1 MSPKSLLLHIFLL
14 FSLCLWPALTT
25 PALAQDGDMTWQFSE
40 ANDPD
45 NKGAMTARLV
55 YGVPETDN
63 VQVMGVCD
71 ARPSTGV
78 KFSSMTFGAD
88 IGDLANGA
96 DAELRFSGGGFEQ
109 TLKGN
114 VQRAA
119 EEGLNGVHLDIE
131 HGDKLWTAFAE
142 KDMLDYQVPG
152 YRAAPLKLEPGRD
165 KIKSFIEAC
174 RTYEKA
180 VLGDQTTSTAETGDE
195 SPELDA
201 FNSAKELGT
210 VAGFE
215 AFLSNY
221 SSGFYADLARAYI
234 DKLNAASKPQAA
246 APPPPPAAPPAP
258 AVVTTA
264 PGPDPSCRSL
274 SSLRSQGS
282 SANAKLIVINKSGM
296 YRSVMWIDFNGQPKD
311 YGGLNTG
318 DQMTLDTFVGHPWMI
333 ADGPGDCIEIVMP
346 HPGTRVVTLTGP
358 GGTVQ
363 TAPAPQKKAAPA
375 PAPAPKKAAPKKA
388 AAPKCRSRSVL
399 IDGKCILKSNAP
411 GYCGPGY
418 RVKNGKCVPG
428 AYVPPKRSKPS
439 GHGCP
444 PGQVWSP
451 QELCHYDD

>member
-1 MSPKSLLLHIFLL
+1 MSLKSLSLVVICLLGL
-14 FSLCLWPALTT
+14 FVWPALMM
-25 PALAQDGDMTWQFSE
+25 PAHAQDGDMSWQFYE
-40 ANDPD
+40 TNDPD

-78 KFSSMTFGAD
+78 KFSSVTFGAD

-114 VQRAA
+114 VARAA
-119 EEGLNGVHLDIE
+119 EEGLNGIHLDIE
-131 HGDKLWTAFAE
+131 NSDALWTAFAE
-142 KDMLDYQVPG
+142 KDTLDYQVPG

-165 KIKSFIEAC
+165 KITSFIEAC

-180 VLGDQTTSTAETGDE
+180 VLGDQGTDTAAAPDDSSEK
-195 SPELDA
+195 DA

-221 SSGFYADLARAYI
+221 PSGFYADLARAYV

-246 APPPPPAAPPAP
+246 APPPPPPPPAP
-258 AVVTTA
+258 AVVTSA

-274 SSLRSQGS
+274 STLRSLNS
-282 SANAKLIVINKSGM
+282 NTRAKLVVINKSGM

-311 YGGLNTG
+311 YGGLNAG
-318 DQMTLDTFVGHPWMI
+318 DQMTLDTFLTHPWMI

-346 HPGTRVVTLTGP
+346 HAGTRVVELTGH
-358 GGTVQ
+358 GGSVE
-363 TAPAPQKKAAPA
+363 TAPPPERKASPP

-388 AAPKCRSRSVL
+388 AAPKCRSRSILV
-399 IDGKCILKSNAP
+399 DGKCILKSNAA

-428 AYVPPKRSKPS
+428 AYVAPKPKPS

-444 PGQVWSP
+444 SGQVWTA
-451 QELCHYDD
+451 QEGCHYDD

>member
-1 MSPKSLLLHIFLL
+1 MSLKSLPLAIFLFL
-14 FSLCLWPALTT
+14 GVSAWPSLVT
-25 PALAQDGDMTWQFSE
+25 PALAQDGDMSWQFYES
-40 ANDPD
+40 NDPD
-45 NKGAMTARLV
+45 NKGAMTARLI

-78 KFSSMTFGAD
+78 KFSSVTFRAN

-114 VQRAA
+114 VQRAQ
-119 EEGLNGVHLDIE
+119 EEGINGVHLDIE
-131 HGDKLWTAFAE
+131 HGDRMWTAFAE
-142 KDMLDYQVPG
+142 KDTLDYQVPG
-152 YRAAPLKLEPGRD
+152 YRAAPLELEPGRGN
-165 KIKSFIEAC
+165 IKSFIEAC

-180 VLGDQTTSTAETGDE
+180 VLGDQGTDTTADSGDSSE
-195 SPELDA
+195 KDA

-221 SSGFYADLARAYI
+221 PSGFYADLARAYVG
-234 DKLNAASKPQAA
+234 KLNGASLPKTPAPP
-246 APPPPPAAPPAP
+246 PPPPPAAPAP
-258 AVVTTA
+258 AIVTSA

-274 SSLRSQGS
+274 STLRSQNS
-282 SANAKLIVINKSGM
+282 NTRAKLIVINKSDM

-311 YGGLNTG
+311 YGGLNAG
-318 DQMTLDTFVGHPWMI
+318 DQMTLDTFMTHPWMI

-346 HPGTRVVTLTGP
+346 HAGTRVVELTSR

-363 TAPAPQKKAAPA
+363 APPPQRKASPP
-375 PAPAPKKAAPKKA
+375 PAPAPKKAAPKKKA
-388 AAPKCRSRSVL
+388 AGPKCRSRSILV
-399 IDGKCILKSNAP
+399 DGKCILKSNAA

-428 AYVPPKRSKPS
+428 AYVAPKPKPS